1 MFDGNKINNVEVK
14 ERIPETDIN
23 SSAEQQLLYNLT
35 VQSVLANVVRFFA
48 REEEEFII
56 LRVEYDSEKTRY
68 PFEFSFKDKELF
80 LKFFKPL

>member
-35 VQSVLANVVRFFA
+35 VQSVLSNVVRFYA
-48 REEEEFII
+48 SEKEDMIV
-56 LRVEYDSEKTRY
+56 LKVEYNSFRTTY
-68 PFEFSFKDKELF
+68 NVEFSFRDKELF